1 MSFDFAGISKPSS
14 VAGSA
19 ASAASGTTSTNG
31 TGESSDRFL
40 KLLVA
45 QLKNQDPLNPLDNA
59 QVTSQMAQ
67 ISTVQGIEKLNG
79 TMGAMLNQ
87 IQVMQAGSL
96 TGKDVMIDGASLTI
110 SGNNPAR
117 GGFEVPAGV
126 TNVNVEVR
134 NAQGAVIATIPQP
147 NTPGVQTFTWN
158 GTTVSGTAA
167 PGKYTFTVSA
177 TAAGRT
183 GNLNTF
189 TVDRINGV
197 TPSASGPRINLAGGT
212 TITMDAIRT
221 IL

>member
-1 MSFDFAGISKPSS
+1 MSIDLAGISKSS
-14 VAGSA
+14 ANSAGTA
-19 ASAASGTTSTNG
+19 AAKSGTG
-31 TGESSDRFL
+31 DSSDRFL
-40 KLLVA
+40 TLLVA

-87 IQVMQAGSL
+87 IQVMQAGAL
-96 TGKDVMIDGASLTI
+96 TGKDVMIDGNNLTLGGDI
-110 SGNNPAR
+110 GAR
-117 GGFEVPAGV
+117 GGFEVPEGV
-126 TNVNVEVR
+126 SNVNIEVR
-134 NAQGAVIATIPQP
+134 NAQGAVVATIPQP
-147 NTPGVQTFTWN
+147 NTPGVQTFNWT
-158 GTTVSGTAA
+158 GATASGTAA

-189 TVDRINGV
+189 TVDRISGV
-197 TPSASGPRINLAGGT
+197 TPNASGPRLNLAGGS
-212 TITMDAIRT
+212 IVTMDAIRT

>member
-1 MSFDFAGISKPSS
+1 MSFDLAGISKSS
-14 VAGSA
+14 NAAG
-19 ASAASGTTSTNG
+19 SAASGTTSTSG

-67 ISTVQGIEKLNG
+67 ISTVQGIEKLKG

-87 IQVMQAGSL
+87 IQVMQAGAL
-96 TGKDVMIDGASLTI
+96 TGKEVMIDGNSLTVGGD
-110 SGNNPAR
+110 SPAR
-117 GGFEVPAGV
+117 VGFEVPEGV
-126 TNVNVEVR
+126 SNVNVEVR
-134 NAQGAVIATIPQP
+134 NAQGAVVATIPQS
-147 NTPGVQTFTWN
+147 NTPGMQTFNWT
-158 GTTVSGTAA
+158 GATATGTAP

-183 GNLNTF
+183 GTLNTF
-189 TVDRINGV
+189 TVDRISGV
-197 TPSASGPRINLAGGT
+197 TPNAAGPRLNLAGGST
-212 TITMDAIRT
+212 VTMDAIRT

>member
-1 MSFDFAGISKPSS
+1 MTLDLAGISKSSS
-14 VAGSA
+14 VAGST
-19 ASAASGTTSTNG
+19 ASGTAG

-87 IQVMQAGSL
+87 IQVMQAGAL
-96 TGKDVMIDGASLTI
+96 TGKDVMIDGNSLTVDGQ
-110 SGNNPAR
+110 SAAR
-117 GGFEVPAGV
+117 GGFEVPEGV
-126 TNVNVEVR
+126 ANVNVEVR

-147 NTPGVQTFTWN
+147 SKPGVQTFTWT
-158 GTTVSGTAA
+158 GATASGTAA

-189 TVDRINGV
+189 TVDRISGV
-197 TPSASGPRINLAGGT
+197 TPNASGPRLNLAGGST
-212 TITMDAIRT
+212 VTMDAIRT